1 LEGRRPGGRSALAL
15 PQCLAPLLATFIALA
30 PFSAP
35 ADTAEPPPPVVF
47 TAPVSAELLAPTR
60 SLQGTVVA
68 AREAEL
74 ASRMEARVA
83 WVAALGT
90 QAKKGEVVARLED
103 AQARLAVARERARL
117 ERLQAERALA
127 GRQLQRLQAMAD
139 AVPAA
144 QRDEAQAR
152 GEVLGAQLAEAR
164 VALQLAQLQLDE
176 TTLEAPFAGTVVAEL
191 KQPGEQVLVGAPLL
205 RLTDTERVE
214 LELAVPVELA
224 GHAKVGAAV
233 VVDGLAGSGVAT
245 IRAIVPGAA
254 QTRQLRVR
262 IALPG
267 TAPAPVGAAL
277 AAQWPSAA
285 AATALTVPMDAL
297 VRRSDGVHL
306 LRVDRGVVRQ
316 IAVEVGNRAGDRVA
330 VIGQIGPGDDVVV
343 RGGERLTDGARV
355 SVGTA
360 PASALAAL
368 RKPVRSGT

>member
-1 LEGRRPGGRSALAL
+1 MAFAATLSVSAAA
-15 PQCLAPLLATFIALA
+15 QAPEA
-30 PFSAP
+30 
-35 ADTAEPPPPVVF
+35 PPPVVI

-74 ASRMEARVA
+74 ASRVEARVA

-90 QAKKGEVVARLED
+90 QAKKGDVVARLDD
-103 AQARLAVARERARL
+103 AQVRLALARERARL

-127 GRQLQRLQAMAD
+127 GRQLERLQAMAD

-144 QRDEAQAR
+144 QRDEAAAR
-152 GEVLGAQLAEAR
+152 AEVLGAQVAEAR

-176 TTLEAPFAGTVVAEL
+176 TTIEAPFAGTVVAEL
-191 KQPGEQVLVGAPLL
+191 KQPGEQVAVGAPLL

-214 LELAVPVELA
+214 LELAVPVEFA
-224 GHAKVGAAV
+224 GHAKVGASV
-233 VVDGLAGSGVAT
+233 VVDGLADSGVAT
-245 IRAIVPGAA
+245 IRAIVPGTA

-267 TAPAPVGAAL
+267 LSAAPVGAAL
-277 AAQWPSAA
+277 AAHWPSAA

-297 VRRSDGVHL
+297 MRRGDSVHL
-306 LRVDRGVVRQ
+306 LRVDGGVVRQ
-316 IAVEVGNRAGDRVA
+316 VPVEVGNRAGNRVA
-330 VIGQIGPGDDVVV
+330 VVGQIGPGDDVVV
-343 RGGERLTDGARV
+343 RGGERLADGAKV

-360 PASALAAL
+360 PAAALAVLPKTA
-368 RKPVRSGT
+368 RNGT

>member
-1 LEGRRPGGRSALAL
+1 MVLAAF
-15 PQCLAPLLATFIALA
+15 LAFVSPI
-30 PFSAP
+30 AP
-35 ADTAEPPPPVVF
+35 AATIEPPPPVVF
-47 TAPVSAELLAPTR
+47 TAPVSAEMLAPTR

-74 ASRMEARVA
+74 ASRIEARVA

-90 QAKKGEVVARLED
+90 QAKKGEVVARLDD

-127 GRQLQRLQAMAD
+127 GRQLERLQAMAD

-164 VALQLAQLQLDE
+164 VALQMAQLQLSE
-176 TTLEAPFAGTVVAEL
+176 TTIKAPFAGTVVAEL
-191 KQPGEQVLVGAPLL
+191 KQPGEQVTVGAPLL

-233 VVDGLAGSGVAT
+233 AVDGLPEGDIAT

-262 IALPG
+262 IGLPG
-267 TAPAPVGAAL
+267 VAPAPVGAAL

-285 AATALTVPMDAL
+285 AAAALTVPMDAL
-297 VRRSDGVHL
+297 VRRNDGVHL
-306 LRVDRGVVRQ
+306 LRVDDGVVRQ
-316 IAVEVGNRAGDRVA
+316 IAVEVGNRSGNRVA
-330 VIGQIGPGDDVVV
+330 VVGQIGPGDDVVV
-343 RGGERLTDGARV
+343 RGGERLADGAKV
-355 SVGTA
+355 SVAAA
-360 PASALAAL
+360 PASALAVL
-368 RKPVRSGT
+368 PKPVRSGT